1 MLYVIICTYELCMI
15 RCIFDATYFA
25 QEFPHF
31 WTFRSGKTKN
41 LQQLLQT
48 WTTGPSLCFL
58 VFFMFFSFYFS
69 LSEPPSWKLNRENYP
84 PINKKTPIT
93 TPLSFCR
100 FLDPL
105 NTPHCS
111 PSTCRDTRAQKE
123 WKVHANTSPAR
134 SPTKSWA
141 RCFLTQAERLGLTK
155 KQRCYSNKFWITLP
169 IVTSG

>member
-1 MLYVIICTYELCMI
+1 MLHILHRSFLTFERFEAGKQRTFNNFYKHERLV
-15 RCIFDATYFA
+15 
-25 QEFPHF
+25 PVSVF
-31 WTFRSGKTKN
+31 W
-41 LQQLLQT
+41 L
-48 WTTGPSLCFL
+48 SLCSL
-58 VFFMFFSFYFS
+58 VFTF
-69 LSEPPSWKLNRENYP
+69 PCLNPHLENL
-84 PINKKTPIT
+84 IVKIIHQLTKKTPIT